1 MKVYHLEQLRKKVR
15 KFLKPYKWL
24 LICIAF
30 LLVVILILV
39 LVLKLYIST
48 NVEKERE
55 VISVASLERIV
66 NISSLSTFEA
76 AYNGIAEIKDD
87 KNAEKVKYYVAY
99 KANIKAGIEFDKI
112 EFSIDNSDNTI
123 NARIPDVSLTEI
135 NVDIGS
141 LEFMFV
147 KDKYNSSTVTEEAYR
162 ACEADVEQE
171 SNQNNTIF
179 ELARLN
185 AINAVTA
192 LLKPIIAQLDE
203 PYTIVVE

>member
-1 MKVYHLEQLRKKVR
+1 MRKL
-15 KFLKPYKWL
+15 LKPYKWL

-185 AINAVTA
+185 AINAVTS